1 MNYTKD
7 YTLEFKSERDIDL
20 VSNLPE
26 TLTVEDYNKWYNLYF
41 ITKDCEVKKLH
52 EIYHDALDI
61 EGIDHYYYP
70 DSVVEFAKKHN
81 IKIEYISYAAICQ
94 MYIED
99 AGDFKIPEEYL
110 PTYSDLKEVLVDGN
124 KITRTMNYCETYN
137 IYPEHFSLETCLVSY
152 SKPDKKELYHYAICK
167 EDINLADPDILTD
180 SDIYKK
186 GEVFRVDILENHDIK
201 ILSGDERPDIYTKH
215 ECTDKFIFILNTDVP
230 IIENIKY
237 WLRVLNY

>member
-1 MNYTKD
+1 MNYTKL

-41 ITKDCEVKKLH
+41 ITKDCKVKKLQ
-52 EIYHDALDI
+52 EVYHDAFDI
-61 EGIDHYYYP
+61 EGMDHYYYP
-70 DSVVEFAKKHN
+70 NSVVEFAKKHN

-124 KITRTMNYCETYN
+124 KVTKTMNYCETYN

-167 EDINLADPDILTD
+167 KDFEFPDIDVFFST
-180 SDIYKK
+180 YKK
-186 GEVFRVDILENHDIK
+186 GEIFRVDIEYDNIK
-201 ILSGDERPDIYTKH
+201 ILTGDERPDIYAN
-215 ECTDKFIFILNTDVP
+215 KFMDNFLFILNTDIP
-230 IIENIKY
+230 IIENVKC
-237 WLRVLNY
+237 WLRI